1 MDRLDWNLLRTFQ
14 VIVQMQS
21 ISAASARLH
30 LTQSA
35 VSQALRRLETQLDRK
50 LIERSGGHFYL
61 TSSGQHVY
69 DIAEAVNGDIA
80 RLPLL
85 LSSVDNDVVGEIKVL
100 AASRI
105 LSDAYDGFWSHF
117 RSRFP
122 AINVHLE
129 VMRSDDIIDT
139 VKTATATIGIGLAP
153 RPVKGLERHF
163 FLRQRYS
170 MYCGVHHPLFDSD
183 SVGLEALA
191 NEEFVSF
198 SSDMIGGSLSPLTI
212 FRDQHGFTGKVIATS
227 PDYDEIVRLLVAGY
241 GIGCLPQHSADVEV
255 ARARLKKL
263 PPDGGI
269 CDIELYLLWKKD
281 ALTLAG
287 QAFVD
292 EFIRYM
298 DRFNEDERAKCS
310 DFSC

>member
-21 ISAASARLH
+21 ISSASARLH
-30 LTQSA
+30 ITQSA

-61 TSSGQHVY
+61 TTSGRHVY
-69 DIAEAVNGDIA
+69 EIAEAVNGDIS
-80 RLPLL
+80 RLQLL

-105 LSDAYDGFWSHF
+105 QSDVYDRFWANF
-117 RSRFP
+117 RARYP
-122 AINVHLE
+122 AINVHLD

-139 VKTATATIGIGLAP
+139 LRNATATIGIGLAP
-153 RPVKGLERHF
+153 RPIKGLERYF
-163 FLRQRYS
+163 FLRQRYA
-170 MYCGVHHPLFDSD
+170 MFCGKGHHLFSAETTR
-183 SVGLEALA
+183 LEDLA
-191 NEEFVSF
+191 NEDFVSF
-198 SSDMIGGSLSPLTI
+198 SSDIIGGSLSPLTI

-227 PDYDEIVRLLVAGY
+227 PNYDEIVRLLIAGY
-241 GIGCLPQHSADVEV
+241 GIGCLPRHSAGLEV
-255 ARARLKKL
+255 DRGRLRML
-263 PPDGGI
+263 PPEDGI
-269 CDIELYLLWKKD
+269 CDVELHMLWKKD

-298 DRFNEDERAKCS
+298 DDHDDDERARCS
-310 DFSC
+310 G

>member
-1 MDRLDWNLLRTFQ
+1 
-14 VIVQMQS
+14 MQS

-69 DIAEAVNGDIA
+69 AIAEAVNGDVA
-80 RLPLL
+80 RLQLL
-85 LSSVDNDVVGEIKVL
+85 LSSVENDVVGEIKVL

-105 LSDAYDGFWSHF
+105 LSDVYDSFWTHF

-122 AINVHLE
+122 AINVHLD

-139 VKTATATIGIGLAP
+139 VKTANATIGIGLAP

-170 MYCGVHHPLFDSD
+170 IFCGVNHHLFDND
-183 SVGLEALA
+183 SVNLEALV

-198 SSDMIGGSLSPLTI
+198 SSDIIGGSLSPLTI
-212 FRDQHGFTGKVIATS
+212 FRDQHGFTGKIVATS
-227 PDYDEIVRLLVAGY
+227 PNYDEVVRLLVAGY
-241 GIGCLPQHSADVEV
+241 GIGCLPQHSADIEV
-255 ARARLKKL
+255 ARGRLKKL
-263 PPDGGI
+263 PPAEGI
-269 CDIELYLLWKKD
+269 CDIELYLLWKKG

-287 QAFVD
+287 QAFVE

-298 DRFNEDERAKCS
+298 DRFDEDQRLQYSNLPC
-310 DFSC
+310 

>member
-21 ISAASARLH
+21 ISSASARLH
-30 LTQSA
+30 ITQSA

-61 TSSGQHVY
+61 TTSGRHVY
-69 DIAEAVNGDIA
+69 EIAEAVNGDIS
-80 RLPLL
+80 RLQLL

-105 LSDAYDGFWSHF
+105 QSDVYDRFWANF
-117 RSRFP
+117 RARYP

-139 VKTATATIGIGLAP
+139 LRNATATIGIGLAP
-153 RPVKGLERHF
+153 RPIKGLERYF
-163 FLRQRYS
+163 FLLQRYA
-170 MYCGVHHPLFDSD
+170 MFCGKGHHLFSAETTR
-183 SVGLEALA
+183 LEDLA
-191 NEEFVSF
+191 NEDFVSF
-198 SSDMIGGSLSPLTI
+198 SSDIIGGSLSPLTI

-227 PDYDEIVRLLVAGY
+227 PNYDEIVRLLIAGY
-241 GIGCLPQHSADVEV
+241 GIGCLPRHSAGLEV
-255 ARARLKKL
+255 DRGRLRML
-263 PPDGGI
+263 PPEDGI
-269 CDIELYLLWKKD
+269 CDVELHMLWKKD

-298 DRFNEDERAKCS
+298 DDHDDDERARCS
-310 DFSC
+310 G